1 MIVKVKPLS
10 ESSASIRSR
19 FDSGNTPYIKK
30 YYPTSVLAPRVLALA
45 CVLPLLAL
53 CPPAALAAL
62 TGNGAGSNSPSPGF
76 AVIPDQV
83 FGDAPFTLGLAA
95 SSGLPVVL
103 SVVSGPAL
111 VSGYT
116 VTVTGVGTVTLQA
129 SQAGNGTFLPTVIA
143 QSFNVVPPS
152 LPTITAAPRSQN
164 IVAGQTVSLTVG
176 ATGAPAPSY
185 QWLFN
190 GTALVGAT
198 RPTLTLTNAQAAH
211 AGAYSVAV
219 TNLAGTVVT
228 AAANLTVTPATSR
241 IVNFSARAL
250 SGPGGES
257 LIMGFVVAGDGKN
270 VLVRGIGPTLA
281 SFGVANA
288 LPDPLLTLSRD
299 SGVIATNDDW
309 QAGTDSDAI
318 AIATARVGAFALAN
332 RGKDSALL
340 ATLDHGVH
348 TMSLAR
354 SDSSGAGIALAE
366 VYDTD
371 THSAARLVNVSARMK
386 LSAGENALIVG
397 VVIEGNSPKKLLVR
411 GIGPALAQYG
421 VTGTLENPEVAVFSG
436 STLIA
441 SNDNWEESSA
451 TAAQTAATFA
461 QVGAFPLPS
470 GGKDA
475 AMVVTLS
482 PGAYTIQVSG
492 LGNATGVALVEAY
505 ELP

>member
-1 MIVKVKPLS
+1 M
-10 ESSASIRSR
+10 
-19 FDSGNTPYIKK
+19 DS
-30 YYPTSVLAPRVLALA
+30 LRVLATT
-45 CVLPLLAL
+45 CVVQLLAL
-53 CPPAALAAL
+53 SVPLASAAP
-62 TGNGAGSNSPSPGF
+62 TGNIVSSNSQSSGF

-83 FGDAPFTLGLAA
+83 LGDGPFTLGLAA

-103 SVVSGPAL
+103 SVVSGPAV

-129 SQAGNGTFLPTVIA
+129 AQAGNGTFLPTA
-143 QSFNVVPPS
+143 LSQSFKVTAPS
-152 LPTITAAPRSQN
+152 LPAITAAPRSQN
-164 IVAGQTVSLTVG
+164 VVAGQSVTFTVG
-176 ATGAPAPSY
+176 ASTAPAPSY
-185 QWLFN
+185 QWSFN
-190 GTALVGAT
+190 GAIIAGAT
-198 RPTLTLTNAQAAH
+198 RPTLTLPSAQLTQ

-219 TNLAGTVVT
+219 TNLAGTVT
-228 AAANLTVTPATSR
+228 TPAANLTVTPAVSR

-250 SGPGGES
+250 SGPGSES

-309 QAGTDSDAI
+309 QAGADRDAI
-318 AIATARVGAFALAN
+318 IATTARVGAFALAN

-354 SDSSGAGIALAE
+354 SDSTSTGIALAE

-371 THSAARLVNVSARMK
+371 TNSSARLVNVSARMK

-397 VVIEGNSPKKLLVR
+397 LVIEGNSPKRLLVR

-421 VTGTLENPEVAVFSG
+421 VTGALENPEIAVFSG

-451 TAAQTAATFA
+451 TVAQTNATFA

-475 AMVVTLS
+475 AMVVTLQ
-482 PGAYTIQVSG
+482 PGAYTVQVSG
-492 LGNATGVALVEAY
+492 LGNSTGIALVEAY